1 MSLSSVSAPPGRET
15 KKAAGGKPATF
26 GCTVLFAVVTQTTV
40 STFRSQ
46 VRPKKK
52 KLKKLKEKTDSCCV
66 MAG

>member
-1 MSLSSVSAPPGRET
+1 M
-15 KKAAGGKPATF
+15 
-26 GCTVLFAVVTQTTV
+26 LFAVVTQTTV